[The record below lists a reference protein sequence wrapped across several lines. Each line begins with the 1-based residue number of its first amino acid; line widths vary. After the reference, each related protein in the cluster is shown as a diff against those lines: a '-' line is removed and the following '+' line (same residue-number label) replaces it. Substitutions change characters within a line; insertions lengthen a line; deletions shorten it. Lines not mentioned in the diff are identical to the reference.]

1 MRKIYTVKRLKV
13 KQDGK
18 RKLSTVEISLNKVE
32 LGTLKIKKGKI
43 FKFKESL
50 KKSRIHVSFRIRIRL
65 EI

>member
-18 RKLSTVEISLNKVE
+18 GIKHSKISLNKVE

-43 FKFKESL
+43 FKFKESF